1 MNVLTRKDVKWRW
14 EEEEQAAFDKL
25 KRIFMTR
32 PVLAAPDLDKEFRVE
47 ADTSNYATGGV
58 LSMKCSN
65 GLWRLVA
72 FISKS
77 LSDTERNYE
86 IHDKEMSA
94 IVKCLEAWRHFLEGI
109 IIKFEIWTDNKNLE
123 YFMKAQKLNR

>member
-1 MNVLTRKDVKWRW
+1 
-14 EEEEQAAFDKL
+14 
-25 KRIFMTR
+25 MTR

-86 IHDKEMSA
+86 IHDKEMLA
-94 IVKCLEAWRHFLEGI
+94 IVRCLEAWRHFLEGI
-109 IIKFEIWTDNKNLE
+109 IIKFEIWIDNKNLE